1 MRGGTSR
8 GRDNLLTK
16 PINPAPTTA
25 LATPANDRGIARGA
39 DGWHFTVK
47 APTPY
52 AVDPDRDMCAR
63 KSANAAMFAGTFNQA
78 ATLYRSTVGESGSM
92 SGILNTFADGLLVSP
107 RPFHGDPEMVSALS
121 DTDGTIGDD
130 SIMFPFVEMRQCVA
144 EMMGFGYAL
153 GQNTLSCWRCRAFG
167 NENWH
172 VCKAVNSIGGEYVHE
187 VCCRC
192 DASRYDRPVGVREI
206 FSMQHWDL
214 SALWQERYSKQWH
227 VNHRNGTIPIRPGD
241 GEWCLFRTVPEIDGF
256 LYAPYLW
263 AVLAAI
269 LSRDAGFDIQ
279 ATSMVSTPTVLFE
292 SDAPNTPESRLQAE
306 KEAEK
311 LAFQNR
317 IILPHGWKYSIVNPD
332 GTYNEVGTSII
343 SRLFSEFQIGVF
355 GNVIVGTKGEA
366 FTDSTPFFRVADTRR
381 AAAGQMVAAQKR
393 VFSHEWWA
401 LENYGTRNAPL
412 QTYDTASPQDK
423 KARAD
428 ALFGM
433 GTALSA
439 IAKGLADHGLES
451 DPQDIVEMMQQLG
464 RCVRKKEGGDAGK
477 LPLGVNAV
485 GSLVKGDEGRAGLGL
500 GPFGDERDNKTINQ
514 LADEAQAN
522 APVLPTNRPR
532 RKARR

>member
-1 MRGGTSR
+1 MTE
-8 GRDNLLTK
+8 
-16 PINPAPTTA
+16 PVQPAPTIA
-25 LATPANDRGIARGA
+25 LATTANDRGIARGA
-39 DGWHFTVK
+39 DGLHFTVK
-47 APTPY
+47 AATPY
-52 AVDPDRDMCAR
+52 VADPDRDMCAR

-78 ATLYRSTVGESGSM
+78 ATLYRATVGESGSM
-92 SGILNTFADGLLVSP
+92 TGILNTFADGLLISP

-130 SIMFPFVEMRQCVA
+130 SIMFPFVEMRQCVS
-144 EMMGFGYAL
+144 EMVGFGYAL

-172 VCKAVNSIGGEYVHE
+172 VCKAVNSVGGEYIHE
-187 VCCRC
+187 VCVRC

-227 VNHRNGTIPIRPGD
+227 VNHRGGTITIRPGD

-263 AVLAAI
+263 AVLTAI

-279 ATSMVSTPTVLFE
+279 STSMVSTPTILFE
-292 SDAPNTPESRLQAE
+292 SDKPNTPESREETAR
-306 KEAEK
+306 EAEK

-317 IILPHGWKYSIVNPD
+317 IILPYGWKYSIVNPD

-343 SRLFSEFQIGVF
+343 ARLFSEFQIGVF

-381 AAAGQMVAAQKR
+381 RAVGNMVAAQKR
-393 VFSHEWWA
+393 VFAHEWWA

-412 QTYDTASPQDK
+412 QTFDTDSPQDK

-428 ALFGM
+428 AMVQTGLGIK
-433 GTALSA
+433 S
-439 IAKGLADHGLES
+439 LADALAGVGFEM
-451 DPQDIVEMMQQLG
+451 DPDGIREMMQ
-464 RCVRKKEGGDAGK
+464 RANIKVRKKEGGDAGK
-477 LPLGVNAV
+477 LPLGVDAV
-485 GSLVKGDEGRAGLGL
+485 GSLVKGDEGRAGLEL
-500 GPFGDERDNKTINQ
+500 GPFGDDRDDKTINQ
-514 LADEAQAN
+514 LADEAREN
-522 APVLPTNRPR
+522 APMLPSNRPR
-532 RKARR
+532 RMGRRR